1 MRIIAALIATLV
13 FLLPLAG
20 CAAEPVTPPT
30 TTAST
35 TAGPVTEPPVTTPV
49 TEPPAT
55 EPPVT
60 VPIITEP
67 PATEPPVI
75 EPEVSPYAYDPHMVR
90 ATTAAYLG
98 DLLPLYHEA
107 IDAILAHEGDEVA
120 ITGLSSEG
128 DYDRLRFVLL
138 SVFHPSQRL
147 IRTWANAKDGENP
160 FRYDPDTRTGYL
172 EFLTSAEEAAG
183 WYDRFA
189 DTYNV
194 ILSNLRAE
202 DDEKTRMAY
211 LFLSAASHMG
221 YGTPEPVFGSVQ
233 FYDCV
238 TQMRGQ
244 CGSYAMFLEELALY
258 AGIEACVGGSDD
270 HAWTVAMVDGVWY
283 HFDPTW
289 ENPLLWMGE
298 SFTYFGMSEKTR
310 RETLGANVPLGAKV
324 TSGEEI
330 ALFVVP
336 PVGELQPIP
345 AAERDFPTDEKRELY
360 QLAWEISDRRFEKK
374 F

>member
-1 MRIIAALIATLV
+1 MRKIAALTAA
-13 FLLPLAG
+13 LLLLLSIAG
-20 CAAEPVTPPT
+20 CVPEPVTPPET
-30 TTAST
+30 DPPITTAPAT
-35 TAGPVTEPPVTTPV
+35 EPPVTEPPVTEPPV

-55 EPPVT
+55 EPPV
-60 VPIITEP
+60 ID
-67 PATEPPVI
+67 
-75 EPEVSPYAYDPHMVR
+75 PEVSPYAYDPHMVR

-120 ITGLSSEG
+120 ITGFSSEA

-160 FRYDPDTRTGYL
+160 FRYDPETGTGYL
-172 EFLTSAEEAAG
+172 EFLTDAEEAAG
-183 WYDRFA
+183 WYNRFA

-194 ILSNLRAE
+194 ILSNLRAG

-211 LFLSAASHMG
+211 LYLAAATHME
-221 YGTPEPVFGSVQ
+221 YGTPTPVFGSVQ

-238 TQMRGQ
+238 TQGIGM
-244 CGSYAMFLEELALY
+244 CGNYAMFLEELALY

-270 HAWTVAMVDGVWY
+270 HAWTVAKVDGTWY

-310 RETLGANVPLGAKV
+310 RETLGANVPLGATV

-345 AAERDFPTDEKRELY
+345 AAEYDFPADEKRELY
-360 QLAWEISDRRFEKK
+360 QLSWEISDRRFEKK